1 MRIIPEQQNSQKTV
15 NGIFMM
21 QTETETVL
29 YIRQKN
35 CLMKEKLIQL

>member
-1 MRIIPEQQNSQKTV
+1 MMIILEQQSSQKTV

-29 YIRQKN
+29 YIKQKN
-35 CLMKEKLIQL
+35 CLMKEKSIQS